1 MKMLLIQYPLILGQ
15 NCEADKVSW
24 LNSYK
29 YTFECKQT
37 YSMKLDGRMQTS
49 AQPALGPPVGPSLL
63 TRPMGL
69 LAFGGERVG
78 WYTRVGL
85 SLSLARN

>member
-1 MKMLLIQYPLILGQ
+1 
-15 NCEADKVSW
+15 
-24 LNSYK
+24 
-29 YTFECKQT
+29 
-37 YSMKLDGRMQTS
+37 MKLDGQMQTS